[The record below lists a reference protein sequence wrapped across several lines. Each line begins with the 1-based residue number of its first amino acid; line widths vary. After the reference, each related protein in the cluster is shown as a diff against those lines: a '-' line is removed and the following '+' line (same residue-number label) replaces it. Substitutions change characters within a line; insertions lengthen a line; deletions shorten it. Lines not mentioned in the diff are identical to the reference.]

1 MINANSAST
10 VNPDI
15 SDALEAL
22 YQDIILLLDR
32 IIQQLEP
39 WEVQP

>member
-1 MINANSAST
+1 MVDTNSAST

-15 SDALEAL
+15 ADALEAL
-22 YQDIILLLDR
+22 YQDITLLLDR
-32 IIQQLEP
+32 IIQQLAP